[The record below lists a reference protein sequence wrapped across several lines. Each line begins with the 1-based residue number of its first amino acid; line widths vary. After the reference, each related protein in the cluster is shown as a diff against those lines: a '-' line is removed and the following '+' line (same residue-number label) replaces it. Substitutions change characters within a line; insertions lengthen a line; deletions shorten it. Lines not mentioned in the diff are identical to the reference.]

1 MKKLTLVM
9 SMVVA
14 ALPAGAAIS
23 SAWSSGAV
31 VVVAVP
37 EPRTVAVSLV
47 IPADFVSVPVRV
59 TNEQKNTALAY
70 AESLQAIE
78 MIAKKAKDSGPFRT
92 SV

>member
-31 VVVAVP
+31 VVV
-37 EPRTVAVSLV
+37 ENG
-47 IPADFVSVPVRV
+47 DF
-59 TNEQKNTALAY
+59 E
-70 AESLQAIE
+70 
-78 MIAKKAKDSGPFRT
+78 
-92 SV
+92 